1 MATGN
6 VVHPASRGDLR
17 ESAPAEDGQLQCQA
31 RIGIAEVRA
40 GQLRDAPQTM
50 AHGVAMQEQL
60 ARDGVGAAAAAQ
72 ICLERVEEWLVSGLR
87 GQGTEDAFEE
97 RADVRGRLIEDE
109 AIGAQIVE
117 MHGAAVSVESAP
129 DRERVLRL
137 KEREVRSG
145 RSRLRS
151 RDPRRDIVTELR
163 AHAFAE
169 LFGVVA

>member
-6 VVHPASRGDLR
+6 VVHPASRGDLC

-60 ARDGVGAAAAAQ
+60 ARNGVGAAAAAQ

-87 GQGTEDAFEE
+87 GQGPRSSKCT
-97 RADVRGRLIEDE
+97 VRPFPWSPRP
-109 AIGAQIVE
+109 IV
-117 MHGAAVSVESAP
+117 SAC
-129 DRERVLRL
+129 
-137 KEREVRSG
+137 S
-145 RSRLRS
+145 
-151 RDPRRDIVTELR
+151 
-163 AHAFAE
+163 A
-169 LFGVVA
+169 